1 MTIALTVVVLV
12 AVVIVAAQLAER
24 LGIQPPLFLL
34 GVGVIAC
41 LVPGVPVIELSPE
54 VVLLGLLPPLL
65 YAAALSTSL
74 VDIRANLGSILSL
87 AFGLVLFT
95 ALIVGAITHYVLDVH
110 WGVAIALGAIVAPPD
125 AVAATAVARR
135 VGLPRRVTTIL
146 EGESLL
152 NDATS
157 LVTLRTALAAA
168 GLAVAHG
175 EGAATHPEPV
185 GPADVAQSF
194 AVAVV
199 GGVAVGVVVFLL
211 VGWLR
216 RRVHESAADT
226 ALSFVAPFA
235 AYLPA
240 EEIGASG
247 VLAVVTAGLL
257 LAHKAPL
264 LQTASSRLSE
274 RINWASITFIL
285 ENLVFLLIGLQVKAI
300 ITAVRE
306 DDVALGNAFLLGL
319 AVLVAAMIARPL
331 WLLPMT
337 WLRRVVGR

>member
-1 MTIALTVVVLV
+1 M
-12 AVVIVAAQLAER
+12 
-24 LGIQPPLFLL
+24 
-34 GVGVIAC
+34 
-41 LVPGVPVIELSPE
+41 
-54 VVLLGLLPPLL
+54 
-65 YAAALSTSL
+65 
-74 VDIRANLGSILSL
+74 
-87 AFGLVLFT
+87 
-95 ALIVGAITHYVLDVH
+95 
-110 WGVAIALGAIVAPPD
+110 
-125 AVAATAVARR
+125 
-135 VGLPRRVTTIL
+135 TTIL

-274 RINWASITFIL
+274 RINWASDPSPKGL
-285 ENLVFLLIGLQVKAI
+285 KQSYGLMVNYLYDLKRLDKHRELLSQCKIPVAPAI
-300 ITAVRE
+300 SE
-306 DDVALGNAFLLGL
+306 LFF
-319 AVLVAAMIARPL
+319 
-331 WLLPMT
+331 
-337 WLRRVVGR
+337 